1 MEKINPLRLHYFLP
15 IEAKIAT
22 PIFYLTTKLGV
33 STLSIRN
40 TIFLADIE
48 ALGVYINSFLV
59 KLNAIDDESDDN
71 GSDYI
76 NANYIQGNNSKRE
89 FIATQGPLPGIS

>member
-1 MEKINPLRLHYFLP
+1 M
-15 IEAKIAT
+15 
-22 PIFYLTTKLGV
+22 
-33 STLSIRN
+33 
-40 TIFLADIE
+40 D
-48 ALGVYINSFLV
+48 SFLV